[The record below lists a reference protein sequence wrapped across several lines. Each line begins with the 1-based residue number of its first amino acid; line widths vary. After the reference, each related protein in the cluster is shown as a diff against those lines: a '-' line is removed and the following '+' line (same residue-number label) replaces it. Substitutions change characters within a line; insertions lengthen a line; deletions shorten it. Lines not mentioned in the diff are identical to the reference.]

1 MHVVAD
7 FLNRPMFKGKCCGV
21 TYAHM
26 NFNLTLFAT
35 TAYSEVVDKQTNRLA
50 STNGTFTKHTLNA
63 HILKE

>member
-7 FLNRPMFKGKCCGV
+7 FLNRATFKGKCCGV

-35 TAYSEVVDKQTNRLA
+35 TAYSEVVDNQ
-50 STNGTFTKHTLNA
+50 
-63 HILKE
+63 